1 MFKRQSECASFFP
14 AAASVGRFA
23 FYDMSLAAYWA
34 CRAYYRVVGLHR
46 LLCRFGLGCLCRI
59 GILRCV
65 RLFFGS
71 LYGLAFRLLSWFRR
85 LLLRLFL
92 HVFVTHY
99 CYVTVAVVGQNVVD
113 YRGDLFFQF
122 VDKLSGVIFLVL
134 NVAQFLLPYTR
145 EFAALEQFFLDGVNE
160 FYARRSGNN
169 VFLSRLM

>member
-1 MFKRQSECASFFP
+1 MQSLLSSRRPASSAVPVRVWLSVPHRHSALRQAVFRQSLRSCFPASFLVSTP
-14 AAASVGRFA
+14 SSAS
-23 FYDMSLAAYWA
+23 
-34 CRAYYRVVGLHR
+34 
-46 LLCRFGLGCLCRI
+46 
-59 GILRCV
+59 
-65 RLFFGS
+65 
-71 LYGLAFRLLSWFRR
+71 
-85 LLLRLFL
+85 FL

-122 VDKLSGVIFLVL
+122 VDKLSGVIFLVF

-160 FYARRSGNN
+160 FYARRSGNY

>member
-145 EFAALEQFFLDGVNE
+145 GV
-160 FYARRSGNN
+160 RS
-169 VFLSRLM
+169 S

>member
-1 MFKRQSECASFFP
+1 MQSLLSSRRPASSAVPVRVWLSVPHRHSALRQA
-14 AAASVGRFA
+14 V
-23 FYDMSLAAYWA
+23 
-34 CRAYYRVVGLHR
+34 
-46 LLCRFGLGCLCRI
+46 
-59 GILRCV
+59 
-65 RLFFGS
+65 FGS

-99 CYVTVAVVGQNVVD
+99 CYVTVAVVGQNVVH
-113 YRGDLFFQF
+113 YRGDLLFQF
-122 VDKLSGVIFLVL
+122 VDKLSGVIFLVF

>member
-1 MFKRQSECASFFP
+1 M
-14 AAASVGRFA
+14 
-23 FYDMSLAAYWA
+23 AAYWA

-65 RLFFGS
+65 MLFSAVFTV
-71 LYGLAFRLLSWFRR
+71 LLSGFF
-85 LLLRLFL
+85 LVSTPSSASFL

-99 CYVTVAVVGQNVVD
+99 CYVTVAVVGQNVVH
-113 YRGDLFFQF
+113 YRGDLLFQF